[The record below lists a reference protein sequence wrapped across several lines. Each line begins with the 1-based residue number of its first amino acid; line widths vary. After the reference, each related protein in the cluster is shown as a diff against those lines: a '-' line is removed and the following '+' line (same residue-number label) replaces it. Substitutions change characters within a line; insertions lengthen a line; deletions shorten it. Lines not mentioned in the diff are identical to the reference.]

1 MILLSG
7 DFLCIVVFFY
17 NFLHPINSRMRQLL
31 VVADF
36 GLFASEQ
43 NDRADQDGRENTADQ
58 HTGL

>member
-1 MILLSG
+1 
-7 DFLCIVVFFY
+7 
-17 NFLHPINSRMRQLL
+17 MRQLL

-36 GLFASEQ
+36 CLFASEQ

>member
-7 DFLCIVVFFY
+7 DFLCFVVFFY